1 MTLLGHYYDIELLQM
16 TLKTIFQNRNLDEKV
31 YMDQEG
37 FLVEENKHIVCKL
50 NKSIYILKQAFK
62 QQYLKFNDTIYSFRF
77 KKNTI
82 NQDIYPKV
90 NESMFMF
97 RILCI
102 DDMQFATNDLG
113 LLHEN
118 KKFSLIILI

>member
-16 TLKTIFQNRNLDEKV
+16 TLKTIFQNINLDEKV
-31 YMDQEG
+31 YIDQEG

-82 NQDIYPKV
+82 NQDIYLKV

-102 DDMQFATNDLG
+102 DDIQLETNDLG